1 MSVPIRVCL
10 VGAGRAG
17 KVHAN
22 SLFNHTPSA
31 KVVGVVDAN
40 PEALQD
46 TGDQF
51 GVDARYHTLEAAL
64 DGLEF
69 EAVVITTPTFT
80 HKSLAVLAAEA
91 GKHVFLEKPMAL
103 TIAECDAIMAATQRS
118 GVLLQIGF
126 MRRFAPEFV
135 AAFERIQAGEI
146 GRPMIIKSLS
156 HGPGLPPPWALDL
169 KKSNGM
175 LAEVN
180 SHDWDC
186 VRWLMSSDPQ
196 RVYAEVANF
205 KGEARGVEAADFY
218 DNALV
223 NIRFENGGLGSISG
237 VCPCDYGYD
246 ARVEIVGERGIMQI
260 GDMQG
265 QSVVVCTNRQQGLVT
280 PIFRTWPERFAW
292 GYIREMGHFIHCIQN
307 DSPPRVSGEDGRWAV
322 AGALAGTRSFF
333 EERPVYV
340 SQIMEEGWA
349 PG

>member
-22 SLFNHTPSA
+22 SLLNHVPDAS
-31 KVVGVVDAN
+31 VVGVVDAS
-40 PEALQD
+40 PEALRD

-51 GVDARYHTLEAAL
+51 GIDARFETLEAAL
-64 DGLEF
+64 DGVEF

-80 HKSLAVLAAEA
+80 HRSLAVTAAEA

-103 TIAECDAIMAATQRS
+103 TVAACDEIMGAAQRN
-118 GVLLQIGF
+118 GVMLQLGF

-146 GRPMIIKSLS
+146 GRPMMIKSLS

-169 KKSNGM
+169 KKSNGL

-186 VRWLMSSDPQ
+186 TRWLMGSNPQ

-205 KGEARGVEAADFY
+205 KGEARGVTAEDFY

-246 ARVEIVGERGIMQI
+246 ARVEIVGELGIMQI

-265 QSVVVCTNRQQGLVT
+265 QSVVVCTDREQGLVT

-292 GYIREMGHFIHCIQN
+292 GYIREMGHFISCIQA
-307 DSPPRVSGEDGRWAV
+307 DTPPSVGGDDGRWAV
-322 AGALAGTRSFF
+322 AGAVAGTRSFL
-333 EERPVYV
+333 EERAVYL
-340 SQIMEEGWA
+340 SEILDEA
-349 PG
+349 

>member
-1 MSVPIRVCL
+1 MSSPIRVCL

-22 SLFNHTPSA
+22 SLFSHTPDA
-31 KVVGVVDAN
+31 KVVGVVDASW
-40 PEALQD
+40 EALQA

-51 GVDARYHTLEAAL
+51 GIEARYETLEAAL
-64 DGLEF
+64 DGLAF

-80 HKSLAVLAAEA
+80 HQPLAVLAAEA

-103 TIAECDAIMAATQRS
+103 TIAECDAISAAAQRS

-169 KKSNGM
+169 KKSNGL

-186 VRWLMSSDPQ
+186 VRWLVGSNPQ

-205 KGEARGVEAADFY
+205 KGQARGVQAANFY
-218 DNALV
+218 DNAIV
-223 NIRFENGGLGSISG
+223 NIRFENGSLGSISG
-237 VCPCDYGYD
+237 VCPCDYGYN

-265 QSVVVCTNRQQGLVT
+265 QAVVVCTDRDHGLVT
-280 PIFRTWPERFAW
+280 PIYRTWPERFAW
-292 GYIREMGHFIHCIQN
+292 GYIREMQHFVGCIRE
-307 DSPPRVSGEDGRWAV
+307 DRPPRVGGEDGRWAV
-322 AGALAGTRSFF
+322 AGALAGNLSFF
-333 EERPVYV
+333 EERPVYL
-340 SQIMEEGWA
+340 SQVLG
-349 PG
+349 